1 MESKKKKIHLVVRTH
16 VSLAPL
22 SVPTSAFT
30 PPLLSSINSARTMA
44 HSLQVKCVCP
54 EKNMLQF
61 SKGFVYHRH
70 FLRAH
75 FEQVLL
81 AADLTPHDGLGF
93 DGGSDEDDG
102 GGDDDEHDSVAE
114 EGDDAGVD
122 EKKVAEEI
130 PTRKVCL
137 SLACV
142 RHAACG
148 TCYGFGIYILYLV
161 DSIYVICIYMLVF
174 FVLVRA

>member
-1 MESKKKKIHLVVRTH
+1 
-16 VSLAPL
+16 
-22 SVPTSAFT
+22 
-30 PPLLSSINSARTMA
+30 MA

-102 GGDDDEHDSVAE
+102 GGGGGGGGDDDEHDSVAE

-130 PTRKVCL
+130 PTRKVCV

-148 TCYGFGIYILYLV
+148 TCYGFGIYIYYTWYIV
-161 DSIYVICIYMLVF
+161 YMLYVYICLF
-174 FVLVRA
+174 FLSS